1 MGPLE
6 IGAVPPNELLV
17 GPSNKLGRE
26 SITSGTLQGKKKIRK
41 NSYISV
47 FYVKEINCC
56 CPLLLPGS
64 ARLSC
69 SKGSPLFSSL
79 PENFDLDADQA
90 GALGLSP
97 DRARKEGRE
106 EHSVQHRGNEAV

>member
-17 GPSNKLGRE
+17 QQTSWGGKASPQEHLRE
-26 SITSGTLQGKKKIRK
+26 KKIRK

-106 EHSVQHRGNEAV
+106 EHSAQRRGNEAV